1 MDKMIF
7 LKNRSYGVLVL
18 TLLVIFLVGC
28 SAHPYIFVEGEK
40 IKIEIVDEI
49 EEMSKGLMFRK
60 NLCEDCGMLFVFKRD
75 MAQSFWMKNTLIPLD
90 MVFIDSNGIV
100 VDVLHANPCVKDPC
114 EHYKSQKPAKYVLE
128 VNQNKFNDELI
139 GKLIKIKY

>member
-1 MDKMIF
+1 
-7 LKNRSYGVLVL
+7 V
-18 TLLVIFLVGC
+18 
-28 SAHPYIFVEGEK
+28 
-40 IKIEIVDEI
+40 
-49 EEMSKGLMFRK
+49 
-60 NLCEDCGMLFVFKRD
+60 
-75 MAQSFWMKNTLIPLD
+75 
-90 MVFIDSNGIV
+90 VFIDSNGIV